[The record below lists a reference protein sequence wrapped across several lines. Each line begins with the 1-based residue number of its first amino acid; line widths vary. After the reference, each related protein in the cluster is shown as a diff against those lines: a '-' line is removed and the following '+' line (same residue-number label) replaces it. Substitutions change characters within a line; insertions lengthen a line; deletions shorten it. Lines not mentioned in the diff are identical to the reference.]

1 MVRRRSGSIV
11 AIGSISGRFPRMGQI
26 AYGAAKA
33 GMRQA
38 LRILALETVPLG
50 VRINLVSPGP
60 TETEMM
66 HKLMAD
72 HPDLE
77 NLAAGNLDSFRPAV
91 PHAHVGRQRK

>member
-1 MVRRRSGSIV
+1 M
-11 AIGSISGRFPRMGQI
+11 
-26 AYGAAKA
+26 
-33 GMRQA
+33 
-38 LRILALETVPLG
+38 
-50 VRINLVSPGP
+50 RINLVSPGP

-77 NLAAGNLDSFRPAV
+77 NRAAGNLDSFRPAV

>member
-1 MVRRRSGSIV
+1 
-11 AIGSISGRFPRMGQI
+11 MGQI

-50 VRINLVSPGP
+50 VRINVVSPGP